1 VRACANV
8 NDNLMR
14 SLFLKVFLWFWLAMA
29 LVIGALFVTTELTRT
44 RQPFPFYTGMDRIM
58 DVYARV
64 AANTYERA
72 GRAGLAQLFG
82 EADKADITFFFFD
95 EQGAE
100 VTGQSVPPDV
110 QAAARRA
117 AATRQ
122 IVRAPPGERMFG
134 AHPVMTDSGHLYV
147 VVDLSQRTHFSPFAD
162 HPVAQ
167 VLRIL
172 AVLLTVG
179 ALCYGLARYIVSPV
193 VKLRGVTRQVAGGD
207 LSARVGPLLG
217 KRRDELAAMG
227 HDFDTMA
234 TRVET
239 LVRVQQRLI
248 RDISHELRSPLARLN
263 VALDLA
269 RKRAGVEATS
279 ALDRIEREARRLNEM
294 IGQLLTL
301 ARWES
306 GMDEARRRT
315 SVDLAQLVEE
325 VVADANFEAGHTDR
339 AVRVTR
345 CDSCRVAGVA
355 PLLRSAIENVVR
367 NAVHYTPA
375 HTLVDVALQCRVV
388 GDMGVAVISVRDHGA
403 GVPAEALADIFR
415 PFYRVADARDRASGG
430 TGLGLAI
437 TERAVR
443 LHDGSVTAA
452 NHPDGGLLIE
462 LHLPAVAA
470 IQPPVAQTA
479 AVI

>member
-1 VRACANV
+1 
-8 NDNLMR
+8 MR

-29 LVIGALFVTTELTRT
+29 LVVGALFVTTELTRT

-58 DVYARV
+58 DVYARQ
-64 AANTYERA
+64 AADTYERA

-82 EADKADITFFFFD
+82 EANNRADITFFFFD

-100 VTGQSVPPDV
+100 VTGRNVPPDV
-110 QAAARRA
+110 QEAARRA

-134 AHPVMTDSGHLYV
+134 AHPIVTDSGHHYV
-147 VVDLSQRTHFSPFAD
+147 VVDLSQRSHFGPFAD
-162 HPVAQ
+162 QPMVQA
-167 VLRIL
+167 LRIL

-217 KRRDELAAMG
+217 KRRDELAALG

-239 LVRVQQRLI
+239 LVSVQQRLI

-306 GMDEARRRT
+306 GMDERRHT
-315 SVDLAQLVEE
+315 PVDLAQLVEE

-339 AVRVTR
+339 AVRVTH
-345 CDSCRVAGVA
+345 CDPCRIAGVA

-375 HTLVDVALQCRVV
+375 HTLVDVALRCQVA
-388 GDMGVAVISVRDHGA
+388 GDASVAVISVRDHGA

-443 LHDGSVTAA
+443 LHEGSVTAA

-462 LHLPAVAA
+462 LRLPAVAA
-470 IQPPVAQTA
+470 TEQRVAQIA
-479 AVI
+479 AAI

>member
-1 VRACANV
+1 
-8 NDNLMR
+8 MR

-29 LVIGALFVTTELTRT
+29 LVVGALFVTTELTRT

-58 DVYARV
+58 DVYARQ
-64 AANTYERA
+64 AADTYERT

-82 EADKADITFFFFD
+82 AANNRADITFFFFD
-95 EQGAE
+95 EQGTE
-100 VTGQSVPPDV
+100 VMGRSVPPEV

-117 AATRQ
+117 ITTRQ
-122 IVRAPPGERMFG
+122 IVRAPPGEGMFG
-134 AHPVMTDSGHLYV
+134 AHPVVTDGGHLYV
-147 VVDLSQRTHFSPFAD
+147 VADLSQHSHFSPFFE
-162 HPVAQ
+162 HPAAHA
-167 VLRIL
+167 LPIL

-239 LVRVQQRLI
+239 LVSVQQRLI

-279 ALDRIEREARRLNEM
+279 ALDRIEREAWRLNEM

-306 GMDEARRRT
+306 GMDERRRT
-315 SVDLAQLVEE
+315 PVDLAQLVEE

-345 CDSCRVAGVA
+345 CDSCYVAGVA

-375 HTLVDVALQCRVV
+375 HTLVDVALHCQVA
-388 GDMGVAVISVRDHGA
+388 GDASVAVISVRDHGA
-403 GVPAEALADIFR
+403 GVPNEALADIFR

-443 LHDGSVTAA
+443 LHEGSVTAA
-452 NHPDGGLLIE
+452 NHPDGGLLVE

-470 IQPPVAQTA
+470 AKEQPVAQTA
-479 AVI
+479 AIV